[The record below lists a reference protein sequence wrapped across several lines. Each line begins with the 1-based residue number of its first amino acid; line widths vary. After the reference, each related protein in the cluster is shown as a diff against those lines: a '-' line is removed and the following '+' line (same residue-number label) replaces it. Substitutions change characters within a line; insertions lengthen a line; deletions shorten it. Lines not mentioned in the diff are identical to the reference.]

1 VNITYVI
8 TRAHPIGGAQIHVR
22 DLAVSLQAQ
31 GHTCSVVTGGTG
43 LFVDMLRAERVPTT
57 ILRHLILPIH
67 PVHDALALREIH
79 RALATIRP
87 DLVAAH
93 SSKAGILSRIAARM
107 LGIPVILTAHG
118 WNFTPGIASAPAYM
132 FRQFERWAGPLT
144 SKIIAVSEYDR
155 QLALQA
161 GIVAEKK
168 VVTVYNGMG
177 DVGPE
182 LRAHPGQT
190 PVRLV
195 MVARFGAQKDHPT
208 LLRALAGLLDLPWEI
223 DLIGDGELMAQTQ
236 ALAAELGL
244 SNRIHFLGQRRDVD
258 LLLARAQVSILATN
272 WEGFPLSILEAMRA
286 GLPVIATE
294 VAGIGESV
302 QDGETGYL
310 VPRGDVEVLRDRI
323 RRLLTDAT
331 LRTRLG
337 AAGRTR
343 FEQHFT
349 LPLFVQ
355 NTLAVYEEVVGARPN
370 RHPSAQAVAGRAV

>member
-1 VNITYVI
+1 MNITYVV
-8 TRAHPIGGAQIHVR
+8 TRAHPIGGVQIHVR
-22 DLAVSLQAQ
+22 DLAVSLHAQ
-31 GHTCSVVTGGTG
+31 GHTCTVVTGGTG
-43 LFVDMLRAERVPTT
+43 LFVDMLRAERIPTL
-57 ILRHLILPIH
+57 ILRHLVVPIH
-67 PVHDALALREIH
+67 PVRDALALGEI
-79 RALATIRP
+79 RAALKSIRP

-93 SSKAGILSRIAARM
+93 SSKAGILARIAGRM

-118 WNFTPGIASAPAYM
+118 WNFTPGVSALPALVY
-132 FRQFERWAGPLT
+132 RQIERLAGPLS
-144 SKIIAVSEYDR
+144 SKIITVSEYDR
-155 QLALQA
+155 QLAMQA
-161 GIVAEKK
+161 GVVGEDKL
-168 VVTVYNGMG
+168 VTVYNGMA
-177 DVGPE
+177 DIASN
-182 LRAHPGQT
+182 LRARPGHA

-208 LLRALAGLLDLPWEI
+208 LLRALAGLLDQPWEI
-223 DLIGDGELMAQTQ
+223 DLIGDGELMSQTQ

-244 SNRIHFLGQRRDVD
+244 ANRLHFLGQRRDVD
-258 LLLARAQVSILATN
+258 ELLARAQASILATN

-323 RRLLTDAT
+323 RRLLADAT

-337 AAGRTR
+337 ANGRSR

-355 NTLAVYEEVVGARPN
+355 NTLAVYQDVVGQRTTRP
-370 RHPSAQAVAGRAV
+370 RSTVPLSRTAG

>member
-31 GHTCSVVTGGTG
+31 GHACSVVTGGTG

-67 PVHDALALREIH
+67 PLHDALALREIH
-79 RALATIRP
+79 RALATLRP

-132 FRQFERWAGPLT
+132 YRQFERWAGPLT

-161 GIVAEKK
+161 GIVPEEK

-182 LRAHPGQT
+182 LRARPGQT

-310 VPRGDVEVLRDRI
+310 VPRGDVEALRDRI
-323 RRLLTDAT
+323 RRLLTDAM

-355 NTLAVYEEVVGARPN
+355 NTLAVYEEVVGAGPPRRPS
-370 RHPSAQAVAGRAV
+370 PQVVAGRAV

>member
-1 VNITYVI
+1 
-8 TRAHPIGGAQIHVR
+8 
-22 DLAVSLQAQ
+22 
-31 GHTCSVVTGGTG
+31 
-43 LFVDMLRAERVPTT
+43 
-57 ILRHLILPIH
+57 
-67 PVHDALALREIH
+67 
-79 RALATIRP
+79 
-87 DLVAAH
+87 
-93 SSKAGILSRIAARM
+93 
-107 LGIPVILTAHG
+107 
-118 WNFTPGIASAPAYM
+118 
-132 FRQFERWAGPLT
+132 
-144 SKIIAVSEYDR
+144 
-155 QLALQA
+155 
-161 GIVAEKK
+161 
-168 VVTVYNGMG
+168 VYNGMG

-355 NTLAVYEEVVGARPN
+355 NTLAVYEEVVGARPG

>member
-43 LFVDMLRAERVPTT
+43 LFVDMLRAEHVPVT

-67 PVHDALALREIH
+67 PVHDVLALREIH
-79 RALATIRP
+79 SALSALKP

-107 LGIPVILTAHG
+107 LGLPTILTAHG
-118 WNFTPGIASAPAYM
+118 WNFTPGIASTPAMIY
-132 FRQFERWAGPLT
+132 RQFERMAGPLT

-155 QLALQA
+155 RLALEA
-161 GIVAEKK
+161 GIVGEEKL
-168 VVTVYNGMG
+168 VTVYNGMG

-182 LRAHPGQT
+182 LRARPGQT

-223 DLIGDGELMAQTQ
+223 DLIGDGELMDQTQ
-236 ALAAELGL
+236 AMAARLGL

-258 LLLARAQVSILATN
+258 RLLARSQVSVLATN

-286 GLPVIATE
+286 GLPVVATD

-302 QDGETGYL
+302 RDGVTGYL
-310 VPRGDVEVLRDRI
+310 VPRGDADLLRDRL
-323 RRLLTDAT
+323 RRLLTDGA

-337 AAGRTR
+337 QAGRAS
-343 FEQHFT
+343 FEEHFT

-355 NTLAVYEEVVGARPN
+355 NTLAVYEEVLGRRPSS
-370 RHPSAQAVAGRAV
+370 RSTPQPVAGPAA